1 LAIEFADVAVEELDD
16 DPLPEEADGVPEEA
30 VEAEEAEFEA
40 DEGDEVDEVDEA
52 EEVDEE
58 SSGVVFVEPEPFLFR
73 ESVR

>member
-30 VEAEEAEFEA
+30 GEAEEAEFEA
-40 DEGDEVDEVDEA
+40 DETDEGDEA

>member
-1 LAIEFADVAVEELDD
+1 M
-16 DPLPEEADGVPEEA
+16 PEEAG
-30 VEAEEAEFEA
+30 EAEEAEFEA
-40 DEGDEVDEVDEA
+40 DETDEGDEA